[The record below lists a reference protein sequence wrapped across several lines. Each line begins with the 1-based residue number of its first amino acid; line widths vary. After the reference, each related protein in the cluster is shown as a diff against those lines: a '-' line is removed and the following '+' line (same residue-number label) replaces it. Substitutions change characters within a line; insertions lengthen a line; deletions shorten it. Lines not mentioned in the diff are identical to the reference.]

1 MKTINT
7 TNKTADLVEGAL
19 SMYKET
25 VSPSRSSLIK
35 ILDQIPEKKK
45 MIKEQEGRAIRSP
58 YIWLAITQAVTVCSL
73 VFALYPSLSEIY
85 VYRDDPF
92 YQVDKQ
98 VETFEATITAED
110 ASQMMTDSNNTLL
123 LN

>member
-1 MKTINT
+1 MQITNT

-45 MIKEQEGRAIRSP
+45 MIKEPEGRAIRSP

-73 VFALYPSLSEIY
+73 VFALYPSLSEMYI
-85 VYRDDPF
+85 YRDDPF
-92 YQVDKQ
+92 YAIDKQ
-98 VETFEATITAED
+98 VETFETAINNED
-110 ASQMMTDSNNTLL
+110 ALQMIADSNNTLL